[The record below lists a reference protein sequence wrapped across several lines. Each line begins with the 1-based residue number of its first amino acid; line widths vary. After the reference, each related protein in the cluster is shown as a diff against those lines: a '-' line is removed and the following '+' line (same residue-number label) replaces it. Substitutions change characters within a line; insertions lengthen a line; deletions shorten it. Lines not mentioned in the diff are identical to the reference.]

1 MQNSYNN
8 PVNSNPIT
16 TAVAALIA
24 GDKSTFYRCGFFG
37 FQDTLWDVKGRH
49 YYKLCTIQGAVDFI
63 FGSGQS
69 IFEVEKL
76 FHFFFYITRIP
87 LKLIQNV
94 GRGIRVHR
102 GGMRSNQCGYA
113 HVCDTHSF

>member
-1 MQNSYNN
+1 MPFLIHPLMKPLQNSYNN

-24 GDKSTFYRCGFFG
+24 GDKSTFYRFSFFG

-49 YYKLCTIQGAVDFI
+49 YYKLSTIQGAIHFI

-69 IFEVEKL
+69 IFEVEKVDGPRAHSNNTDTIPTL
-76 FHFFFYITRIP
+76 PLAQSSGVGFYHKRP
-87 LKLIQNV
+87 
-94 GRGIRVHR
+94 
-102 GGMRSNQCGYA
+102 QC
-113 HVCDTHSF
+113 